1 MLHCALNIAVR
12 QVVVTFFRK
21 YDISSYDLF
30 FFFKCSSMMECFGDL
45 ASISNALTNC
55 FVTFDKGVLQDNVAL
70 SVEVNFTI
78 LPVTLTG
85 DT

>member
-1 MLHCALNIAVR
+1 
-12 QVVVTFFRK
+12 
-21 YDISSYDLF
+21 
-30 FFFKCSSMMECFGDL
+30 MMECFGDL

-55 FVTFDKGVLQDNVAL
+55 FVTFDKGVLQDKVAL